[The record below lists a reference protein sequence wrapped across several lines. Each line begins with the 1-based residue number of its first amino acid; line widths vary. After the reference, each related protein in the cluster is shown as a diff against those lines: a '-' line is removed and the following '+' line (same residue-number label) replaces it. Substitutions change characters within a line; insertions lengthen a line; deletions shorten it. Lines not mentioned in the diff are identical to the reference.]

1 MFFKTMRH
9 MRIKRKKLLQKD
21 DTQQPMAIHGTG
33 EDPGSKRK
41 EGHCWD
47 DWHSLNE
54 VYGLG
59 NTVIPVLIS
68 WLRILYGEM
77 QECLCFREVHTGEY
91 KGEKMICQ
99 ETTREGNGR
108 NVAKC

>member
-21 DTQQPMAIHGTG
+21 DTQQPKAIHGTG
-33 EDPGSKRK
+33 GSWIKRK
-41 EGHCWD
+41 RLCWD

-91 KGEKMICQ
+91 RVK
-99 ETTREGNGR
+99 R
-108 NVAKC
+108 